1 MMNNETAE
9 AEWGL
14 INFKTGETIN
24 VAMIEDKPGRWDRVY
39 GKALANMLDAG
50 GEEKSRVIAYLI
62 RNRDYKN
69 VVMASIREIAESTGV
84 STKTVNRTLTAL
96 QDKNFIHRLRQGVIM
111 FSPHVIRTGKDTA
124 GLVVLR
130 QWKDCTEESNN
141 EHPRSQTSKVS
152 DRAGEVGQVSRVG
165 GNRFE
170 SLGINWSG
178 EKDSR

>member
-1 MMNNETAE
+1 MNEDKTAE
-9 AEWGL
+9 SEWGL

-62 RNRDYKN
+62 RHRDYKN
-69 VVMASIREIAESTGV
+69 VVMSSIREIAEATKV

-130 QWKDCTEESNN
+130 QWKDCTEEVYDEDSRN
-141 EHPRSQTSKVS
+141 VS
-152 DRAGEVGQVSRVG
+152 VDKRDVELDSVPRVG
-165 GNRFE
+165 SNRFE
-170 SLGINWSG
+170 SIGIATASTG
-178 EKDSR
+178 AQ